1 VTSEIIAVGSELL
14 TPQRVD
20 TNSLFLTRK
29 LNECGIE
36 VVRKSIIGDDRE
48 KLTNAICNA
57 RKSSDLVITTGGL
70 GPTLDDITRDA
81 VAKAV
86 DCELVYHDQITQ
98 GIRERFLR
106 RGHKMAEVNRRQAYI
121 VKGADILENPKGTA
135 PGQWFKDALGILIL
149 LPGPPRELE
158 PMVEHECVP
167 RLKKIGSPH
176 KYHTVIMRS
185 AGVPESELD
194 ERIGPIYSTAS
205 SVATTILAAPGDI
218 QIHLRA
224 CGDTIEQ
231 AQVLAE
237 ALAEKIEN
245 ELGDAIYNRGSEEIE
260 EVVGTHL
267 QRLGLTLAVAES
279 CTGGL
284 LAQRLTAIQGSSKY
298 FLGGWVSYT
307 ESSKTNF
314 LGVPESTIVKYGSVS
329 KEAAKAMALQAKNK
343 SGASFSVSITG
354 FAGPARDTDTAPV
367 GTVYIGVADPSGC
380 VEVSHHCF
388 SGDRSFVRMLAVQ
401 TALRL
406 LFSTIR
412 NQ

>member
-1 VTSEIIAVGSELL
+1 MTSEIIAVGSELL

-48 KLTNAICNA
+48 KLTSAIFSA
-57 RKSSDLVITTGGL
+57 RKSSDLVIVTGGL

-81 VAKAV
+81 VAAAV
-86 DCELVYHDQITQ
+86 GRELVYHDQITQ

-106 RGHKMAEVNRRQAYI
+106 RGRKMAEVNLRQAYI
-121 VKGADILENPKGTA
+121 IEGADILENLKGTA
-135 PGQWFKDALGILIL
+135 PGQWFKDKFGVLIL

-158 PMVEHECVP
+158 PMVETECVP
-167 RLKKIGSPH
+167 RLKKIGSP
-176 KYHTVIMRS
+176 YEYYTAVLRS

-194 ERIGPIYSTAS
+194 ERIGPIYSTEPN
-205 SVATTILAAPGDI
+205 VATTILAAPGDI

-224 CGDTIEQ
+224 RGDTVEQ

-237 ALAEKIEN
+237 TLAKKIED
-245 ELGDAIYNRGSEEIE
+245 ELGEAIYNRGSEEIE
-260 EVVGTHL
+260 EVVGAHL

-284 LAQRLTAIQGSSKY
+284 LAQRLTSIQGSSKY

-307 ESSKTNF
+307 ENLKTNS
-314 LGVPESTIVKYGSVS
+314 LDVSKSTITEHGAVS
-329 KEAAKAMALQAKNK
+329 QEVAKEMASQAQNK
-343 SGASFSVSITG
+343 SGASFAVSITG
-354 FAGPARDTDTAPV
+354 FAGPASDADIAPV
-367 GTVYIGVADPSGC
+367 GTVFIGLADPSGC

-388 SGDRSFVRMLAVQ
+388 PGDRLFVRMLAVQ

-406 LFSTIR
+406 LLSAIR